1 MSGDEERL
9 RGELSAVLD
18 LIRGAGGGVVFEE
31 FPEPLEDV
39 SRADMAS
46 DDRVV
51 MRRALIEQANN
62 LAETLERMRRSR
74 AIGARVAK
82 LREMAISSG
91 RFGA

>member
-1 MSGDEERL
+1 
-9 RGELSAVLD
+9 
-18 LIRGAGGGVVFEE
+18 VVFEE

-62 LAETLERMRRSR
+62 LAETLERMRRGGNE
-74 AIGARVAK
+74 I
-82 LREMAISSG
+82 
-91 RFGA
+91 

>member
-51 MRRALIEQANN
+51 MRRALIEQANS
-62 LAETLERMRRSR
+62 LAETLERMRRGGNE
-74 AIGARVAK
+74 I
-82 LREMAISSG
+82 
-91 RFGA
+91 